1 MITKELIDYIKN
13 ERKLGNTDEV
23 IRETLMKEG
32 WSKENIN
39 EAFSKIIFLRLFKIV
54 FFTSLSLILLLV
66 FLNLISYFS
75 KNIALFKIYLFLLN
89 ILQWPLVVLIISQF
103 FLSTKGLFIKDH
115 KFPLLD
121 SILYF
126 LFIAVFV
133 AIFYFLFVIFKF

>member
-1 MITKELIDYIKN
+1 MITKELINYIKS
-13 ERKLGNTDEV
+13 ERKLGKNEEM

-39 EAFSKIIFLRLFKIV
+39 EGFSKIIFLRLFKIV

-66 FLNLISYFS
+66 FLNLISYFF
-75 KNIALFKIYLFLLN
+75 KNTALFKIYLFLLN

-103 FLSTKGLFIKDH
+103 FLSTKGLFVKNH

-126 LFIAVFV
+126 LFISSFIVILFILLF
-133 AIFYFLFVIFKF
+133 IF